1 MYNTAAVGLS
11 PSQFYPEEHWP
22 LYCLVSSLHYI
33 NDSDDAAEHP
43 LMSAPHVPSTRS
55 AARRLSTAIVPP
67 ADWMAIWTGCQMWYS
82 ERTPDSRPIMDMG
95 EALSSNPT
103 AAAFP
108 MQLYTNVSAIQANV
122 AYHMAAILLL
132 ENKPRLLTGPGLP
145 RGHFA
150 SRQWHARMIAG
161 IAMSN
166 SFPEQWDPIFVAA
179 LLYIGRGLTST
190 AQQDAFKI
198 CFETITTTVGIRL
211 DEEVA
216 ELWAIWRAP
225 HDGE

>member
-1 MYNTAAVGLS
+1 
-11 PSQFYPEEHWP
+11 
-22 LYCLVSSLHYI
+22 
-33 NDSDDAAEHP
+33 
-43 LMSAPHVPSTRS
+43 
-55 AARRLSTAIVPP
+55 
-67 ADWMAIWTGCQMWYS
+67 
-82 ERTPDSRPIMDMG
+82 MDMG
-95 EALSSNPT
+95 ETLSSNPA

-108 MQLYTNVSAIQANV
+108 MQLYTNVPAIQANV

-179 LLYIGRGLTST
+179 LLYIGRGLTSN
-190 AQQDAFKI
+190 AQQDAFKV
-198 CFETITTTVGIRL
+198 CFETITATVGIRL